1 MSETI
6 STQSGIDAVADYR
19 GTFKQGTLAALQIR
33 ISDFEA
39 NPVDPDSI
47 TITIKDD
54 DGNIVESSGT
64 EVDAIAPEKVADGFY
79 VYDWIIDTDET
90 VGPHAVTWVHFIGGE
105 RAEELQEI
113 VVADSQTPSA
123 FYSGP
128 KFILRESL
136 RQLIYCAQSIP
147 VYQEQARPNKDLQKF
162 EFTKDKWNQTPGV
175 KIYRNQEI
183 VDSGI
188 EVNYFN
194 GTVNFDDTLLR
205 QDVIAADYT
214 FRWYED
220 QQLDQF
226 IENGIHMLNAYPPF
240 RPAFN
245 HSTLV
250 TQGTQHIPAVLYG
263 ASIDALRTLMLCL
276 QFQEPAQFFG
286 GLDRAQ
292 SVFGNLESLKRNYE
306 SMWEKLLGQKKFG
319 PYPTTK
325 LVVVPEFTLPGG
337 RCMRAI
343 SILKARIDN
352 SIVDMDL
359 EEVHR
364 VYNSGR
370 KVFVQSNPDK
380 TSDAV
385 FAHVSYVWP
394 TGEKRAC
401 RISTKDGHVL
411 ECSDEHLVFINGGY
425 KPAFQVK
432 IGDTLVCED
441 DNNIYPDTVKRI
453 NISRTALPMYDLEVL
468 PTANLFANGVKCH
481 NSRWFRYLFS
491 SGSG

>member
-1 MSETI
+1 
-6 STQSGIDAVADYR
+6 
-19 GTFKQGTLAALQIR
+19 
-33 ISDFEA
+33 
-39 NPVDPDSI
+39 
-47 TITIKDD
+47 
-54 DGNIVESSGT
+54 
-64 EVDAIAPEKVADGFY
+64 
-79 VYDWIIDTDET
+79 
-90 VGPHAVTWVHFIGGE
+90 
-105 RAEELQEI
+105 
-113 VVADSQTPSA
+113 
-123 FYSGP
+123 
-128 KFILRESL
+128 
-136 RQLIYCAQSIP
+136 
-147 VYQEQARPNKDLQKF
+147 
-162 EFTKDKWNQTPGV
+162 
-175 KIYRNQEI
+175 
-183 VDSGI
+183 
-188 EVNYFN
+188 
-194 GTVNFDDTLLR
+194 
-205 QDVIAADYT
+205 
-214 FRWYED
+214 
-220 QQLDQF
+220 
-226 IENGIHMLNAYPPF
+226 
-240 RPAFN
+240 
-245 HSTLV
+245 
-250 TQGTQHIPAVLYG
+250 
-263 ASIDALRTLMLCL
+263 
-276 QFQEPAQFFG
+276 